1 MTYIISCSGDKSCVS
16 REKNQKS
23 SINELLV
30 FPSLLQ
36 ARTEL
41 IEKLGIKLNWSET
54 MPAYGLYTGRIYKK
68 VHQENW
74 QKQKT
79 DVIIVSALF
88 GLLQHDE
95 LIPYYNV
102 VMTDKI
108 PGSDEII
115 STYWRKHNLNQYINN
130 KTIVDL
136 LFSKYRKAFNKKGDN
151 IGEIPNVIWRD
162 KYGSH
167 KGEWLNEELNRL

>member
-1 MTYIISCSGDKSCVS
+1 MTFIISCSGDKACVS

-23 SINELLV
+23 SIKELLV

-54 MPAYGLYTGRIYKK
+54 MPAYELYTGRLYKK
-68 VHQENW
+68 VQQENW
-74 QKQKT
+74 KKQKT

-115 STYWRKHNLNQYINN
+115 STYWLKHNLNQYITN

-136 LFSKYRKAFNKKGDN
+136 LFSQYRKAFNKKGDN
-151 IGEIPNVIWRD
+151 IGEIPNVLWRD
-162 KYGSH
+162 KYGTH
-167 KGEWLNEELNRL
+167 KGEWLNEQLNIL